1 MWYFA
6 VWDKLVK
13 LGCKRSSLDYGVFT
27 WFHNNQSA
35 GLFQT
40 HVDDFIWDGRD
51 EFKTNVLDIICKK
64 FQVQNIF
71 SEAFKYVGINISQD
85 SYKITLDQINYINS
99 IKLIPIS
106 CD

>member
-27 WFHNNQSA
+27 WFPNNQSA

-51 EFKTNVLDIICKK
+51 EFKTNVLDPIRKK
-64 FQVQNIF
+64 FQVQNVF

-85 SYKITLDQINYINS
+85 SYKITLDQINYINN